1 MSANA
6 PDGWV
11 VETDLIECAKLA
23 MVTVIHPDGRRNQ
36 GNVRADS
43 TPDRYAD
50 LVNRLVREL
59 TEAG

>member
-1 MSANA
+1 
-6 PDGWV
+6 V

-23 MVTVIHPDGRRNQ
+23 MVTVIHPGGRRNN
-36 GNVRADS
+36 GTVRADA